1 MSWPLVPL
9 SEIVDVNPRL
19 PKGID
24 ESQEVSF
31 VAMASVSEE
40 GFLIGEES
48 RLLAETRKGFTYFQ
62 KGDVLLA
69 KITPCFENGKC
80 LRPNEIS
87 NKIGFGSTEFHVLRA
102 KPGKVDSGYLFFMV
116 WSEKLRSMGKASMSG
131 AAGQKRISANFLS
144 NFKIPL
150 PHLDEQKRIAAILDK
165 ADAIRRK
172 RQQAIQLADDFLRSV
187 FLDMF
192 GDPVTNP
199 KGWEVSSWHEVLR
212 IINGRNQKAVE
223 QEDGLYP
230 ICGSGGY
237 MARANDWLTEA
248 NSVIIGRKGNINS
261 PILMRERFWNV
272 DTAFGL
278 EPNSGILSHNY
289 LYWFCRF
296 FNFERLNKA
305 VTIPSLTKSD
315 LCELKMPLPNYELQ
329 RQFDDIV
336 ATTEH
341 LLAREKE
348 FSEGLLFEALSN
360 RVFQNAC

>member
-1 MSWPLVPL
+1 MSWPLASLGEHIEILSGYAFKSSQFNSSEDGLPL
-9 SEIVDVNPRL
+9 VRIRDVV
-19 PKGID
+19 KAS
-24 ESQEVSF
+24 SQTFYSGKY
-31 VAMASVSEE
+31 SEE
-40 GFLIGEES
+40 YLLQNGDMLIGMDGDFNRELW
-48 RLLAETRKGFTYFQ
+48 RGGKALLNQRVCKIVANEDSLDRSYLYHFLPGALTKIHAETPAVTVKHLSV
-62 KGDVLLA
+62 K
-69 KITPCFENGKC
+69 KI
-80 LRPNEIS
+80 RDI
-87 NKIGFGSTEFHVLRA
+87 
-102 KPGKVDSGYLFFMV
+102 
-116 WSEKLRSMGKASMSG
+116 
-131 AAGQKRISANFLS
+131 
-144 NFKIPL
+144 KIPL
-150 PHLDEQKRIAAILDK
+150 PPLAEQKRIAAILDK

-199 KGWEVSSWHEVLR
+199 KGWELSVWHEVLR
-212 IINGRNQKAVE
+212 IVNGRNQKAVE
-223 QEDGLYP
+223 QESGLYP

-278 EPNSGILSHNY
+278 EPKLGVLSHNY

-315 LCELKMPLPNYELQ
+315 LNELKMPLPNYEVQ
-329 RQFDDIV
+329 RQFDGIV
-336 ATTEH
+336 AATER
-341 LLAREKE
+341 LLTREKE

-360 RVFQNAC
+360 RAFQNAG